1 MPGRPPIVAMM
12 PNSTSSGRATLRRCA
27 PTWRGHTVGVA
38 REDRRAAY
46 ERLRAAHLN
55 AVRGSLEDHV
65 ARLDW
70 PRERIERYRTE
81 RLRSLLGWARE
92 RAPFHAA
99 RMAGIDPA
107 TATVDDLARLPPM
120 VKQEAQDEWDAIVTT
135 PDIDRTGAERVLARQ
150 RWFSYT
156 PTGQQVFS
164 SGGSSGV
171 RGVYVWD
178 WEQFV
183 TLACLAWRWQARAE
197 RVSGSGGRPARLAVL
212 EAGEPP
218 HASTPLFDVATAPS
232 METVVI
238 PAAVP
243 FDQVLRAVADARPTH
258 LVGYASVIGRLAR
271 AAIAG
276 ELDIRPVRVST
287 NSEPLSEE
295 DRDAI
300 VAAWGAPVHNL
311 WGSTEIG
318 VQAVGCGHDD
328 GLHICE
334 DEVILE
340 RVDPAGRPV
349 GPDEPATRTLATGL
363 AGRTFPFI
371 RYDLGDEVTL
381 LPGRCACG
389 SPMLRVA
396 DIAGRRDD
404 DFRYGARTVPA
415 SAFRHVLGTDPL
427 ISEYQVRQ
435 TAGGADVLV
444 VGSPDVPAVAAALAS
459 SLRPYGLSNP
469 EIRLDVVAQI
479 PRHASTGKLKR
490 FIALSD
496 QLAARADLPTE
507 NHRNG

>member
-1 MPGRPPIVAMM
+1 VPDKDPK
-12 PNSTSSGRATLRRCA
+12 
-27 PTWRGHTVGVA
+27 
-38 REDRRAAY
+38 AAY
-46 ERLRAAHLN
+46 ERLRAAHLT
-55 AVRGSLEDHV
+55 AVRASLEDHV

-70 PRERIERYRTE
+70 PRQRIERYQTE
-81 RLRSLLGWARE
+81 RLRSLLAYARE
-92 RAPFHAA
+92 RSPFHAA
-99 RMAGIDPA
+99 RMANIDPA
-107 TATVDDLARLPPM
+107 TATIDDLARLPPM
-120 VKQEAQDEWDAIVTT
+120 LKQEAQSDWDAIITT
-135 PDIDRTGAERVLARQ
+135 PDVTRAGAEQVLAQ
-150 RWFSYT
+150 RSWFSYT
-156 PTGQQVFS
+156 PAGHQVFS

-197 RVSGSGGRPARLAVL
+197 RAAGSDLREARLGVL

-218 HASTPLFDVATAPS
+218 HASTPLFDIAIESS
-232 METVVI
+232 MQTVVI
-238 PAAVP
+238 PAAAP
-243 FDQVLRAVADARPTH
+243 FDQLRRAVAEAKPTH

-271 AAIAG
+271 ATTAG
-276 ELDIRPVRVST
+276 ELAIQPARVST

-300 VAAWGAPVHNL
+300 TIAWGAPVHNL

-318 VQAVGCGHDD
+318 VQAVGCGYGD
-328 GLHICE
+328 GLHVCE

-340 RVDPAGRPV
+340 RVDSEGRPV
-349 GPDEPATRTLATGL
+349 PSDEPATRTLATGL

-389 SPMLRVA
+389 SSMLRVA

-404 DFRYGARTVPA
+404 DFRYGDRLVPA
-415 SAFRHVLGTDPL
+415 SAFRYVLGTDPL

-435 TAGGADVLV
+435 TASGADVLV
-444 VGSPDVPAVAAALAS
+444 IGSPEVSAVAAALVT
-459 SLRPYGLSNP
+459 SLGRYGLTNP
-469 EIRLDVVAQI
+469 AINVRAVEQI

-490 FIALSD
+490 FVALNS
-496 QLAARADLPTE
+496 
-507 NHRNG
+507 